1 MSKRC
6 IHNQTKLVVILA
18 TYRAYNI
25 VCKKI
30 ERMMCMIR
38 LKAIVNDE
46 KIEVIE
52 EKITTLND
60 DDIVMDMVSYDIIGN
75 MEFEEQF
82 DSMLKL
88 LPKWLE
94 KLVRYY
100 LHL

>member
-1 MSKRC
+1 MQK
-6 IHNQTKLVVILA
+6 QF
-18 TYRAYNI
+18 
-25 VCKKI
+25 

-46 KIEVIE
+46 KIEVVE